1 MSEQP
6 IRLELLSLTAEIV
19 VAHTSNNA
27 VGVGDLPNL
36 IQQVFFTL
44 SHLST
49 EGVQA
54 GLTPRPKPVVAINKS
69 VTDDYIICLEDG
81 KKLQML
87 KRHLKTV
94 YNLTVEQYRERW
106 GLPSD
111 YPVVAPNYAKKRSE
125 IAKSSGLGMSR
136 HRRKKLIKVV
146 GDVDTISQV
155 A

>member
-1 MSEQP
+1 MSSEQP
-6 IRLELLSLTAEIV
+6 LRLELLSLTAEIV
-19 VAHTSNNA
+19 AAHTSNNA
-27 VGVGDLPNL
+27 VGAADLPGV
-36 IQQVFFTL
+36 IQQIFVTL
-44 SHLST
+44 SNLSAD
-49 EGVQA
+49 GVQG
-54 GLTPRPKPVVAINKS
+54 GLTTRPKPAVPINKS
-69 VTDDYIICLEDG
+69 ISDDFIVCLEDG

-111 YPVVAPNYAKKRSE
+111 YPVVAPNYAKRRSE

-136 HRRKKLIKVV
+136 HRRKKLKVV
-146 GDVDTISQV
+146 ETVENIPQV

>member
-1 MSEQP
+1 M
-6 IRLELLSLTAEIV
+6 
-19 VAHTSNNA
+19 
-27 VGVGDLPNL
+27 GDLPNV
-36 IQQVFFTL
+36 IQQIFVTL
-44 SHLST
+44 SNLNTDGQS
-49 EGVQA
+49 
-54 GLTPRPKPVVAINKS
+54 GLTTRPKPAVAINKS
-69 VTDDYIICLEDG
+69 ITDDYIVCLEDG

-111 YPVVAPNYAKKRSE
+111 YPVVAPNYAKRRSE

-136 HRRKKLIKVV
+136 HRRKKLKVV
-146 GDVDTISQV
+146 DNGENIPQV

>member
-6 IRLELLSLTAEIV
+6 LRLELLSLTAEIV
-19 VAHTSNNA
+19 AAHTSNNA
-27 VGVGDLPNL
+27 VGMGDLPNI
-36 IQQVFFTL
+36 IQQIFVTL
-44 SHLST
+44 SNLNTDGQS
-49 EGVQA
+49 
-54 GLTPRPKPVVAINKS
+54 GLTTRPKPAVAINKS
-69 VTDDYIICLEDG
+69 VTDDYIVCLEDG

-111 YPVVAPNYAKKRSE
+111 YPVVAPNYAKRRSE

-136 HRRKKLIKVV
+136 HRRKKLKVV
-146 GDVDTISQV
+146 DSVENIPQV

>member
-6 IRLELLSLTAEIV
+6 LRLELLSLTAEIV
-19 VAHTSNNA
+19 AAHTSNNT
-27 VGVGDLPNL
+27 VGMGDLPNI
-36 IQQVFFTL
+36 IQQIFVTL
-44 SHLST
+44 SNLNTDGQS
-49 EGVQA
+49 
-54 GLTPRPKPVVAINKS
+54 GLTTRPKPAVAINKS
-69 VTDDYIICLEDG
+69 VTDDYIVCLEDG

-111 YPVVAPNYAKKRSE
+111 YPVVAPNYAKRRSE

-136 HRRKKLIKVV
+136 HRRKKLKVV
-146 GDVDTISQV
+146 DSVENIPQV